1 MSLTSAEDISV
12 TSVQGAVRL
21 EAGVTMDTVMLPH
34 GGVQGYQVRDRIPYR
49 FELWLASKS
58 VYIKYNDL
66 LHFAGPRC

>member
-58 VYIKYNDL
+58 VYMYKI
-66 LHFAGPRC
+66 

>member
-34 GGVQGYQVRDRIPYR
+34 GGVQGYQVRDQIPYL
-49 FELWLASKS
+49 FEL
-58 VYIKYNDL
+58 
-66 LHFAGPRC
+66 

>member
-1 MSLTSAEDISV
+1 MSLTSAEDISI

-49 FELWLASKS
+49 FELWLASKT
-58 VYIKYNDL
+58 VKNRIDL
-66 LHFAGPRC
+66 LTTAGPWC